1 MNNLSVLGLIG
12 VAAIVAGC
20 ATSPGE
26 PPMAGTGA
34 CDATAAQHFVGDAA
48 TQSLA
53 ASALQLTGARELRWI
68 PENSAVT
75 MDYRADRL
83 NIEFDSNR
91 TVTAIRCG

>member
-1 MNNLSVLGLIG
+1 MNRYFLIG
-12 VAAIVAGC
+12 TIGFAVAVTGC

-26 PPMAGTGA
+26 PPIAEAGA
-34 CDATAAQHFVGDAA
+34 CDATAAQHLVGETA

-53 ASALQLTGARELRWI
+53 ASAVQLTGARELRWI

-75 MDYRADRL
+75 MDYRTTRL

-91 TVTAIRCG
+91 IITAIRCG